1 MTSPSHPVP
10 AQARSRA
17 LMLATMLSLLAYVAP
32 LAFAPYAVLSVWLLL
47 LPPLCGWLAV
57 DVGLLVHR
65 LTGLPLF
72 AALVALPLLVGVAA
86 GALDG
91 AVMEIGGTT
100 LTLWGAWT
108 GAIAGL
114 GAWLVLRR
122 VP

>member
-1 MTSPSHPVP
+1 MAPLPHPVP

-17 LMLATMLSLLAYVAP
+17 LMLATMLGLLAYVAP

-57 DVGLLVHR
+57 DGGLLLWR
-65 LTGLPLF
+65 RSGLPLSL
-72 AALVALPLLVGVAA
+72 ANVAPPLVVGVAA

-91 AVMEIGGTT
+91 AVMDIGQTV
-100 LTLWGAWT
+100 LTLWGGWT
-108 GAIAGL
+108 GLAAGL

-122 VP
+122 VG